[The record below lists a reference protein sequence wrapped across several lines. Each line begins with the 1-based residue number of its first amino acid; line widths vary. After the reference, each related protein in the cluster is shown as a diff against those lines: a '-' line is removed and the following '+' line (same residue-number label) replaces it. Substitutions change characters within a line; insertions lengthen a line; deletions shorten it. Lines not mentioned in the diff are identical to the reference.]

1 MPTNEARYLEQN
13 DFRDGA
19 ATMRTPRKSSPVL
32 SYSNFWNEYYS
43 RPDRKIEDEIKPQL
57 EEFSHY
63 SKGWDSYEG
72 LPLRIDTG
80 NYALTILKSIM
91 RAQTPMPQVVPT
103 SSGGVQFEW
112 HEKDIDLEMHITGP
126 YECEVWFYDHRSLD
140 IPETSVTL
148 TNDVSILN
156 EIIDLLTS
164 R

>member
-1 MPTNEARYLEQN
+1 MPANEARYLEQN
-13 DFRDGA
+13 DFRDDA
-19 ATMRTPRKSSPVL
+19 ATMRTPRKSSPISL
-32 SYSNFWNEYYS
+32 YRNFWNEYYS

-57 EEFSHY
+57 EEFSRY
-63 SKGWDSYEG
+63 SEGWDSYDG

-126 YECEVWFYDHRSLD
+126 YECEVWFYDHHNPD
-140 IPETSVTL
+140 APGTSVKL
-148 TNDVSILN
+148 TNDVSLLN
-156 EIIDLLTS
+156 KIIDLLTY